1 LTYTILP
8 QGLERLPIQIVIAEG
23 NGAMRLIEE
32 LEREGRFL
40 FRWRSFLPLL
50 IIPVALV
57 ALADG
62 AKIETLWG
70 STSDDL
76 WTYACMFISTLGLA
90 IRWMTIGFI
99 PPGTSGR
106 NTLVQRAHVL
116 NTTGMYSV
124 VRNPLYLGNFIVIVG
139 LALATRSWW
148 FVLVVSLA
156 YWLYIE
162 RIIATEEQ
170 FLTKKFGAEYEEW
183 AQRVPA
189 FVPRFS
195 LWRSP
200 AQSFSLRTLLRRE
213 YSGLLTLAA
222 SYLALELVFDL
233 AIKRKGFVLW
243 LHEDR
248 IGILLFVLSI
258 IFFALLR
265 TLKKRTAILRVKK
278 IHEA

>member
-1 LTYTILP
+1 
-8 QGLERLPIQIVIAEG
+8 
-23 NGAMRLIEE
+23 MRLIEE

-40 FRWRSFLPLL
+40 FRWRSFLPLVFVPL
-50 IIPVALV
+50 ALV

-62 AKIETLWG
+62 QRLETFWG
-70 STSDDL
+70 STFDAL
-76 WTYACMFISTLGLA
+76 WTYACVLVSVSGLA
-90 IRWMTIGFI
+90 IRWVTIGFI

-106 NTLVQRAHVL
+106 NTQAQRANVL

-124 VRNPLYLGNFIVIVG
+124 VRNPLYLGNLIVILG
-139 LALATRSWW
+139 IALATRSWW

-170 FLTKKFGAEYEEW
+170 FLAEKFGVAYEKW

-189 FVPRFS
+189 FVPKFS

-213 YSGLLTLAA
+213 YSGLLTVAT

-233 AIKRKGFVLW
+233 AIKRKAFVFW

-248 IGILLFVLSI
+248 VGISLFALSLML
-258 IFFALLR
+258 FALLR
-265 TLKKRTAILRVKK
+265 SLKKHTEILRTKK
-278 IHEA
+278 RH